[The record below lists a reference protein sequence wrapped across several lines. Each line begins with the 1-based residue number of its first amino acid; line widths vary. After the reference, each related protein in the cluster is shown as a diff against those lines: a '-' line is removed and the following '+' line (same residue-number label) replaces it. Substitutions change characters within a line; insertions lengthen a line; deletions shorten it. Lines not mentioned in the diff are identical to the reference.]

1 MKESVFLKQSI
12 SRAQYKAL
20 KQNLLKELVLALDLR
35 ASDFK
40 HYFRVRLSALCL
52 YEKLR
57 KSVRHFKPIKME
69 VSVNCEEAKTKK
81 IELIIR
87 KLSNDTVFKVS
98 KPLYE
103 TVTKQR
109 MLMIISRLFSEQEVR
124 IQYRST
130 LNL

>member
-1 MKESVFLKQSI
+1 M
-12 SRAQYKAL
+12 
-20 KQNLLKELVLALDLR
+20 
-35 ASDFK
+35 
-40 HYFRVRLSALCL
+40 
-52 YEKLR
+52 
-57 KSVRHFKPIKME
+57 
-69 VSVNCEEAKTKK
+69 NCEEAKTKK

-130 LNL
+130 LNLQWSYGDRLKLSPIGQGKVERQNMVYKWKMLTYRDGFEIVGTSLRSM